1 MRKLQHQTLT
11 PTVVKL
17 DEAVYVTAPC
27 TRLYLGPVELQ
38 LCLALGFAPIRLAV
52 LLCWQVWIRRSTGVG
67 ISRALSGE
75 SGRRTAG
82 TPFSGIN
89 HLILQPQQHDPGD
102 AWSARTKGDRSVS
115 LQELTRISETMLCS
129 PTPGTFSRT
138 KYSTKAGNC
147 FLFSP
152 AWPQSI
158 PSTPTVQHIYM
169 VIRCL
174 FSLDVSSLAK
184 YMLAIIFLCMP
195 LSGPV
200 SAMAARYAE
209 SNR

>member
-1 MRKLQHQTLT
+1 MIKNVSRKLLH
-11 PTVVKL
+11 PT
-17 DEAVYVTAPC
+17 DEAVYVTTSCA
-27 TRLYLGPVELQ
+27 RLYLRPVELQ

-67 ISRALSGE
+67 ISWALSGE

-82 TPFSGIN
+82 TPFAVMN
-89 HLILQPQQHDPGD
+89 HLILQPHQHDPGD
-102 AWSARTKGDRSVS
+102 AWSAQTTADACVS
-115 LQELTRISETMLCS
+115 LSKTMLCS
-129 PTPGTFSRT
+129 PTPAMFSKT
-138 KYSTKAGNC
+138 KYSTKGGNR

-158 PSTPTVQHIYM
+158 PSTPTVRHIYI

-174 FSLDVSSLAK
+174 FSQDVSSLAK
-184 YMLAIIFLCMP
+184 YMLAIIFLSMS

-200 SAMAARYAE
+200 SAIAARYAE